1 MGSEKTP
8 GLAPSVLRAQKG
20 ASSHRKSR
28 GLEGPSEGRALGRK
42 LLGQPRGD
50 GWGWGWGCST
60 KPCSEVQGRERAEAD
75 QGTPP
80 NPRQGLQFRA
90 MRK

>member
-8 GLAPSVLRAQKG
+8 GLVSSGLRAQKG
-20 ASSHRKSR
+20 AGSHRKSR
-28 GLEGPSEGRALGRK
+28 GLEGPSKGRALGRK

-50 GWGWGWGCST
+50 RGGGGVCST
-60 KPCSEVQGRERAEAD
+60 KPCSEVQGRERAEVD